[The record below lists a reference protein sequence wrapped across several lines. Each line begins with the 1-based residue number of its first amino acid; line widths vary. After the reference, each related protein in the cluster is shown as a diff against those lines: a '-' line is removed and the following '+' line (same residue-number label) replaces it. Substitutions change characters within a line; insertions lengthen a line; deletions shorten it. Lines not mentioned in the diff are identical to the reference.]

1 MDQKIL
7 IWRSGDVTMACHEPK
22 MDQIKR
28 QEKQHESSHEGLE
41 EEAKTSGAR
50 ASAVAFRKFV
60 F

>member
-1 MDQKIL
+1 
-7 IWRSGDVTMACHEPK
+7 VTMACHEPK

-28 QEKQHESSHEGLE
+28 QEKNNTRGSHEGLE